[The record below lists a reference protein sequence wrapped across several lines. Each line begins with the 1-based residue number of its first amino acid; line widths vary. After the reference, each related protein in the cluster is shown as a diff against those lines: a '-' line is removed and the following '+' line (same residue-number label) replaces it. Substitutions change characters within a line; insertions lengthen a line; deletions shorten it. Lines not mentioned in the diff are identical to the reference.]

1 MDQLD
6 YALGGLVE
14 GAVDGED
21 VELAEELLEVF
32 DATGLDLLLGGSRE
46 GLVVVCVVLVRS
58 AV

>member
-1 MDQLD
+1 MDKLD

-14 GAVDGED
+14 GAVDGKD